1 VARTGFFSRHPDST
15 ADADEQMAERDRMI
29 ADTAPT
35 ARERAAAVGRAAV
48 EERRGDA
55 ERTVAD
61 ERRQAEHDRM
71 IDRDRTDDETWVRY
85 PTTPE
90 PHGEAPAAPVAPT
103 TAPDTE
109 PETRTVYARVH
120 TSMLAML
127 ALVVGTVATCAAL
140 TGRLAPVA
148 IVIGALGALLSFGGL
163 SAASRRGVN
172 GHGVALLALLL
183 SAAGIAFGVMAMN
196 HTVPWLNADTD
207 QASQMRDWLN
217 TQLPW
222 LKNW

>member
-1 VARTGFFSRHPDST
+1 MARTGFFSRHPADST
-15 ADADEQMAERDRMI
+15 AEADEQMAERDRMI
-29 ADTAPT
+29 ADGAPT

-48 EERRGDA
+48 EERRADA
-55 ERTVAD
+55 ER
-61 ERRQAEHDRM
+61 DRM
-71 IDRDRTDDETWVRY
+71 VDRDRGGDETWVRY

-90 PHGEAPAAPVAPT
+90 PHGEAPAAAPVAPTAPPTAPT

-109 PETRTVYARVH
+109 PEPRTVYARVH

-163 SAASRRGVN
+163 SAASRRGVS

>member
-1 VARTGFFSRHPDST
+1 MARTGFFSRHPADST
-15 ADADEQMAERDRMI
+15 AEADEQMAERDRMI

-48 EERRGDA
+48 EERRADA
-55 ERTVAD
+55 ER
-61 ERRQAEHDRM
+61 DRM
-71 IDRDRTDDETWVRY
+71 VDRDRGGDETWVRY

-90 PHGEAPAAPVAPT
+90 PHGEAPAAPAAPT
-103 TAPDTE
+103 TTPDTE

-163 SAASRRGVN
+163 SAASRRGVS

-217 TQLPW
+217 LQLPW

>member
-1 VARTGFFSRHPDST
+1 
-15 ADADEQMAERDRMI
+15 MAERDRMI

-55 ERTVAD
+55 ERTVAH
-61 ERRQAEHDRM
+61 ERRQAERDRT
-71 IDRDRTDDETWVRY
+71 IDRDRAGDETWVRY

-90 PHGEAPAAPVAPT
+90 PHGGAPAAPT

-109 PETRTVYARVH
+109 PEPRTVYARVH